1 MSFGQSSGPP
11 ASDKQLQ
18 YLETLMAKAGYAS
31 FREARHPLGL
41 TQRQAGGK
49 FSTGEAAALIETLL
63 ASPTA
68 AAEGALF
75 DAEPNDDTVDREPSG
90 PKVASGKRRPK
101 YARLRAVSEPSAE
114 LTALYAKG
122 LSRPDGKPLNIFGT
136 LGHHPALLKRFNVL
150 GGLFLSKGTLPERE
164 REIVI
169 LRVGWNCRAVYEFG
183 QHTIIGRR
191 VGLTAAEIAALIRDP
206 STYAWR
212 SDDASL
218 IAMADELCADDC
230 ISDRIWQDLSG
241 RWDEAELVELVMLAG
256 FYRMVSGFL
265 NSTGVQ
271 LDPDTPGWPD

>member
-1 MSFGQSSGPP
+1 MAFGQSSGPQ
-11 ASDKQLQ
+11 ASAKQMQ
-18 YLETLMAKAGYAS
+18 YLEALLGKAGFAT

-49 FSTGEAAALIETLL
+49 FSTNEASALIEQLL

-68 AAEGALF
+68 ASQGA
-75 DAEPNDDTVDREPSG
+75 DVDDDTSDDNGEGSVRTTSD
-90 PKVASGKRRPK
+90 KRRPK
-101 YARLRAVSEPSAE
+101 YARLRPVQNPSEEVQAII
-114 LTALYAKG
+114 AKG
-122 LSRPDGKPLNIFGT
+122 LTRPDGKPLNIFGT
-136 LGHHPALLKRFNVL
+136 LANHPALLKRFNVL

-183 QHTIIGRR
+183 QHTIIGKR
-191 VGLTAAEIAALIRDP
+191 VGLTDAEISALIRKP

-212 SDDASL
+212 AADALL

-230 ISDRIWQDLSG
+230 VSDKTWQDLAA
-241 RWDEAELVELVMLAG
+241 RWDEAQLAELVMLAG

>member
-1 MSFGQSSGPP
+1 MSFGQSSGPS
-11 ASDKQLQ
+11 ASAEQLQ
-18 YLETLMAKAGYAS
+18 YLEALIAKAGYAS

-41 TQRQAGGK
+41 TQRQAGAK
-49 FSTGEAAALIETLL
+49 FSTGEASALIESLL

-68 AAEGALF
+68 AAEGA
-75 DAEPNDDTVDREPSG
+75 EVDDDGTVDQESSG
-90 PKVASGKRRPK
+90 PRTTSDKRRPK
-101 YARLRAVSEPSAE
+101 YARLPAVANPSDD
-114 LTALYAKG
+114 LKALYAKG
-122 LSRPDGKPLNIFGT
+122 LARPDGKPLNIFGT

-183 QHTIIGRR
+183 QHTIIGLR
-191 VGLTAAEIAALIRDP
+191 VGLTEAEIAALIRKP
-206 STYAWR
+206 SSYAWR
-212 SDDASL
+212 APDAAL
-218 IAMADELCADDC
+218 IAMADELCTDDC
-230 ISDRIWQDLSG
+230 VSDRTWQDLSG
-241 RWDEAELVELVMLAG
+241 RWDEAQLVELVMVAG

>member
-1 MSFGQSSGPP
+1 MAFGQSNGPQ
-11 ASDKQLQ
+11 ASAKQMQ
-18 YLETLMAKAGYAS
+18 YLEALLGKAGFAT

-49 FSTGEAAALIETLL
+49 FSTAEASALIEQLL

-68 AAEGALF
+68 AAQGA
-75 DAEPNDDTVDREPSG
+75 DVDDDSSAENAVEDTGVRTTSD
-90 PKVASGKRRPK
+90 KHRPK
-101 YARLRAVSEPSAE
+101 YARLRPVQNPSEDVHAII
-114 LTALYAKG
+114 AKG
-122 LSRPDGKPLNIFGT
+122 LTRPDGKPLNIFGT
-136 LGHHPALLKRFNVL
+136 LANHPALLKRFNVL
-150 GGLFLSKGTLPERE
+150 GGLFLAKGNLPERE

-191 VGLTAAEIAALIRDP
+191 VGLTDAEIAALIRKPD
-206 STYAWR
+206 SYAWR
-212 SDDASL
+212 AADAVL

-230 ISDRIWQDLSG
+230 VGDKTWQDLAA
-241 RWDEAELVELVMLAG
+241 RWDEAQLAELVMLAG
-256 FYRMVSGFL
+256 FYLMVSGFL

>member
-1 MSFGQSSGPP
+1 MSFGQSNGPT
-11 ASDKQLQ
+11 ASAKQLQ
-18 YLETLMAKAGYAS
+18 YLEALLGKAGYAS

-49 FSTGEAAALIETLL
+49 FSTSEASALIEQLL
-63 ASPTA
+63 GSSTA
-68 AAEGALF
+68 ASEGASI
-75 DAEPNDDTVDREPSG
+75 DDDGDGGQEVESG
-90 PKVASGKRRPK
+90 PRTMSDKRRPRH
-101 YARLRAVSEPSAE
+101 ARIAAVAHPSDDLA
-114 LTALYAKG
+114 ALYAKG
-122 LSRPDGKPLNIFGT
+122 LKRPDGKPLNIFGT

-183 QHTIIGRR
+183 QHTIIGKR
-191 VGLTAAEIAALIRDP
+191 VGLKDAEIAALIRKP
-206 STYAWR
+206 ASYAWR
-212 SDDASL
+212 ADDAAL
-218 IAMADELCADDC
+218 IAMADDLCTDDC
-230 ISDRIWQDLSG
+230 VSDRTWQQLAG
-241 RWDEAELVELVMLAG
+241 RWDEAQLIELVMVAG

>member
-1 MSFGQSSGPP
+1 MSFGSSSGPP
-11 ASDKQLQ
+11 ASAKQLE
-18 YLETLMAKAGYAS
+18 YLDALIAKAGYAS

-41 TQRQAGGK
+41 TQRQASGK

-63 ASPTA
+63 ASPTE
-68 AAEGALF
+68 AAEGVSI
-75 DAEPNDDTVDREPSG
+75 DDGHHPVDEETG
-90 PKVASGKRRPK
+90 PQVLSDKRRPS
-101 YARLRAVSEPSAE
+101 YARLRAVTDPSTE
-114 LTALYAKG
+114 LMELYAKG
-122 LSRPDGKPLNIFGT
+122 LTRPDGKPLNIFAT
-136 LGHHPALLKRFNVL
+136 LSHHPALLKRFNVL
-150 GGLFLSKGTLPERE
+150 GGLFLGKGTLPERD

-191 VGLTAAEIAALIRDP
+191 VGLTEAEIAALVRAP

-212 SDDASL
+212 SADAAL

-230 ISDRIWQDLSG
+230 VSDRTWQDLSG
-241 RWDEAELVELVMLAG
+241 QWEEAQLVELLMLAG

-271 LDPDTPGWPD
+271 LDPNTPGWPQ

>member
-1 MSFGQSSGPP
+1 MSFGQGTGPS
-11 ASDKQLQ
+11 ASAKQLQ
-18 YLETLMAKAGYAS
+18 YLEGLLGKAGYGS

-49 FSTGEAAALIETLL
+49 FSTFEASALIEKLL
-63 ASPTA
+63 GSATA
-68 AAEGALF
+68 ASEGAEMN
-75 DAEPNDDTVDREPSG
+75 DDGTPDEAEPG
-90 PKVASGKRRPK
+90 PRTSSDKRRPRHP
-101 YARLRAVSEPSAE
+101 RLAGVVQPSED
-114 LTALYAKG
+114 LKTLYAKG

-183 QHTIIGRR
+183 QHTIIGKR
-191 VGLTAAEIAALIRDP
+191 VGLKDAEIAALIRKPD
-206 STYAWR
+206 SYAWR
-212 SDDASL
+212 ADDAAL
-218 IAMADELCADDC
+218 IAMADDLCTDDC
-230 ISDRIWQDLSG
+230 VSDRTWQQLAG
-241 RWDEAELVELVMLAG
+241 RWDDAQLIELVMVAG